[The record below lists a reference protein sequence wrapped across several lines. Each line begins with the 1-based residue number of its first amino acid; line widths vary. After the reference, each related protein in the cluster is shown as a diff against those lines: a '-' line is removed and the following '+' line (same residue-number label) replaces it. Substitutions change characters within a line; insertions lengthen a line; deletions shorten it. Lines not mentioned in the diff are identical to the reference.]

1 MKCFISSCFFACF
14 LFACADSNSQNNNLP
29 DGRTEAI
36 EDELTTQEVYIN
48 GDVDKW
54 IGTEFKGRFLDYT
67 HIDLKWNIH
76 PADESK
82 IKQFR
87 LYRRGWDEAS
97 YTEIATFP
105 ANMRSFTDVVIETPV
120 KSVWYYSLYADGKES
135 NHLASANIT
144 VWQIKDFY
152 TKETPHVHPDTKV
165 WIVNQPGAQS
175 SLSTESR
182 LCLANPTEWGCL
194 SDQVDGILLY
204 RSSIQAGSLTELKAL
219 TDMLK
224 QKNMFVGVETSGFQ
238 NIETSP
244 KDQLGELSFES
255 EMRAYRNFLT
265 PVAQGGA
272 GGTLDYIYF
281 DGPIHS
287 AVYPGDKKLGK
298 ITVKEA
304 SEELADLMLLWR
316 EMFPQIK
323 FYLIANFSN
332 WGWKGAPARNS
343 HNIGEMGWG
352 DYKSMLDILIPLT
365 KQRGVPFTG
374 ISIDYSYEAFLNE
387 GSSDQ
392 IDIIKYVDFKVR
404 LKELADYVKQNGM
417 ELTMSLNDTRG
428 GNSNNTVFCINVLNY
443 VEELFRYGIVPDI
456 FLLQSWNRYPDAWLP
471 ETKSGTMT
479 NLGLRLIDRLQTG
492 AVVTPF

>member
-1 MKCFISSCFFACF
+1 
-14 LFACADSNSQNNNLP
+14 
-29 DGRTEAI
+29 
-36 EDELTTQEVYIN
+36 
-48 GDVDKW
+48 
-54 IGTEFKGRFLDYT
+54 
-67 HIDLKWNIH
+67 
-76 PADESK
+76 
-82 IKQFR
+82 
-87 LYRRGWDEAS
+87 
-97 YTEIATFP
+97 
-105 ANMRSFTDVVIETPV
+105 MRSFTDVVIETPV

-224 QKNMFVGVETSGFQ
+224 QK
-238 NIETSP
+238 IC
-244 KDQLGELSFES
+244 LLELRRVAFRILKRLLRTAGRIIIES

-298 ITVKEA
+298 
-304 SEELADLMLLWR
+304 
-316 EMFPQIK
+316 
-323 FYLIANFSN
+323 
-332 WGWKGAPARNS
+332 
-343 HNIGEMGWG
+343 
-352 DYKSMLDILIPLT
+352 
-365 KQRGVPFTG
+365 
-374 ISIDYSYEAFLNE
+374 
-387 GSSDQ
+387 
-392 IDIIKYVDFKVR
+392 
-404 LKELADYVKQNGM
+404 
-417 ELTMSLNDTRG
+417 
-428 GNSNNTVFCINVLNY
+428 
-443 VEELFRYGIVPDI
+443 
-456 FLLQSWNRYPDAWLP
+456 LQ
-471 ETKSGTMT
+471 
-479 NLGLRLIDRLQTG
+479 
-492 AVVTPF
+492 